1 MAEQKW
7 FEGLR
12 RQIKHRCGPG
22 WGIDERH
29 GGVRL
34 TRRIA
39 AGKQHKNP
47 RQTVQLGIPWNP
59 AHSGDIFL
67 VVCQI
72 RERMEN
78 GEESLA
84 KAFQL
89 QQKQHGSTPTV
100 SKSVE
105 DEDSGWQA
113 VIDDFI
119 DRRRQVNRAT
129 TMRDLSCHMKRV
141 LKTLEKKPRP
151 QSGADLMR
159 AYARQHFK
167 HCRPGGSGRVVQL
180 NNVRA
185 LLRYA
190 IKEYGYDSRWKP
202 LETDDLRELIGIV
215 MMRPVHSLSWDND
228 RVQDE
233 LITWQIAKDNG
244 NKPIRNGGA
253 KGFKKAIAALEE
265 QGLGERLQVG
275 TVWAFKASKPWP

>member
-34 TRRIA
+34 TRRIS

-89 QQKQHGSTPTV
+89 QQKQHGS
-100 SKSVE
+100 
-105 DEDSGWQA
+105 
-113 VIDDFI
+113 FH
-119 DRRRQVNRAT
+119 RQ
-129 TMRDLSCHMKRV
+129 
-141 LKTLEKKPRP
+141 
-151 QSGADLMR
+151 
-159 AYARQHFK
+159 
-167 HCRPGGSGRVVQL
+167 
-180 NNVRA
+180 
-185 LLRYA
+185 
-190 IKEYGYDSRWKP
+190 
-202 LETDDLRELIGIV
+202 
-215 MMRPVHSLSWDND
+215 
-228 RVQDE
+228 
-233 LITWQIAKDNG
+233 
-244 NKPIRNGGA
+244 
-253 KGFKKAIAALEE
+253 
-265 QGLGERLQVG
+265 QVG
-275 TVWAFKASKPWP
+275 GGRGQRLAGRDR

>member
-84 KAFQL
+84 NAFEL

-100 SKSVE
+100 SKSVD

-119 DRRRQVNRAT
+119 ERRRQNNRAT
-129 TMRDLSCHMKRV
+129 TMKDLTLHMDRV
-141 LKTLEKKPRP
+141 MQTLAKKPRP
-151 QSGADLMR
+151 QSGADLMT
-159 AYARQHFK
+159 AFAWQHFK
-167 HCRPGGSGRVVQL
+167 NCPPGKSGRITQM
-180 NNVRA
+180 NNVRG

-190 IKEYGYDSRWKP
+190 IKEYGMAAAGSLWKP
-202 LETDDLRELIGIV
+202 MTCG
-215 MMRPVHSLSWDND
+215 SD
-228 RVQDE
+228 RY
-233 LITWQIAKDNG
+233 
-244 NKPIRNGGA
+244 
-253 KGFKKAIAALEE
+253 
-265 QGLGERLQVG
+265 
-275 TVWAFKASKPWP
+275 

>member
-141 LKTLEKKPRP
+141 LKTLEKKSRP

-159 AYARQHFK
+159 AYAWQYFK
-167 HCRPGGSGRVVQL
+167 HYRPGGSGRVVQL

-185 LLRYA
+185 LLSYA
-190 IKEYGYDSRWKP
+190 IKEYGYDTRWKP
-202 LETDDLRELIGIV
+202 LE
-215 MMRPVHSLSWDND
+215 
-228 RVQDE
+228 
-233 LITWQIAKDNG
+233 
-244 NKPIRNGGA
+244 
-253 KGFKKAIAALEE
+253 
-265 QGLGERLQVG
+265 
-275 TVWAFKASKPWP
+275 ASGSR

>member
-84 KAFQL
+84 NAFEL
-89 QQKQHGSTPTV
+89 QQKKHGSTPTV
-100 SKSVE
+100 SKSVD
-105 DEDSGWQA
+105 DEESGWKA

-119 DRRRQVNRAT
+119 ERRRQNNRAT
-129 TMRDLSCHMKRV
+129 GRAPEKEVQAMGTHLAERD
-141 LKTLEKKPRP
+141 
-151 QSGADLMR
+151 G
-159 AYARQHFK
+159 
-167 HCRPGGSGRVVQL
+167 
-180 NNVRA
+180 
-185 LLRYA
+185 
-190 IKEYGYDSRWKP
+190 
-202 LETDDLRELIGIV
+202 
-215 MMRPVHSLSWDND
+215 
-228 RVQDE
+228 
-233 LITWQIAKDNG
+233 
-244 NKPIRNGGA
+244 
-253 KGFKKAIAALEE
+253 
-265 QGLGERLQVG
+265 VG
-275 TVWAFKASKPWP
+275 TRSWLTSDCFAAAQALHRREP

>member
-39 AGKQHKNP
+39 AGKQHQNP

-84 KAFQL
+84 NAFEL
-89 QQKQHGSTPTV
+89 QQKQLQQGEH
-100 SKSVE
+100 
-105 DEDSGWQA
+105 
-113 VIDDFI
+113 
-119 DRRRQVNRAT
+119 
-129 TMRDLSCHMKRV
+129 
-141 LKTLEKKPRP
+141 LKKKCKLWAP
-151 QSGADLMR
+151 
-159 AYARQHFK
+159 
-167 HCRPGGSGRVVQL
+167 
-180 NNVRA
+180 
-185 LLRYA
+185 
-190 IKEYGYDSRWKP
+190 
-202 LETDDLRELIGIV
+202 
-215 MMRPVHSLSWDND
+215 
-228 RVQDE
+228 
-233 LITWQIAKDNG
+233 TWQKEMG
-244 NKPIRNGGA
+244 
-253 KGFKKAIAALEE
+253 
-265 QGLGERLQVG
+265 
-275 TVWAFKASKPWP
+275 WAPEAG

>member
-34 TRRIA
+34 TRRIS

-89 QQKQHGSTPTV
+89 QQKTP
-100 SKSVE
+100 
-105 DEDSGWQA
+105 
-113 VIDDFI
+113 
-119 DRRRQVNRAT
+119 
-129 TMRDLSCHMKRV
+129 
-141 LKTLEKKPRP
+141 
-151 QSGADLMR
+151 
-159 AYARQHFK
+159 
-167 HCRPGGSGRVVQL
+167 
-180 NNVRA
+180 
-185 LLRYA
+185 
-190 IKEYGYDSRWKP
+190 
-202 LETDDLRELIGIV
+202 
-215 MMRPVHSLSWDND
+215 SW
-228 RVQDE
+228 
-233 LITWQIAKDNG
+233 
-244 NKPIRNGGA
+244 
-253 KGFKKAIAALEE
+253 
-265 QGLGERLQVG
+265 
-275 TVWAFKASKPWP
+275 

>member
-100 SKSVE
+100 SKS
-105 DEDSGWQA
+105 A
-113 VIDDFI
+113 MTP
-119 DRRRQVNRAT
+119 AT
-129 TMRDLSCHMKRV
+129 MALVMRNHSSRLH
-141 LKTLEKKPRP
+141 
-151 QSGADLMR
+151 
-159 AYARQHFK
+159 
-167 HCRPGGSGRVVQL
+167 
-180 NNVRA
+180 
-185 LLRYA
+185 LR
-190 IKEYGYDSRWKP
+190 G
-202 LETDDLRELIGIV
+202 
-215 MMRPVHSLSWDND
+215 HS
-228 RVQDE
+228 
-233 LITWQIAKDNG
+233 
-244 NKPIRNGGA
+244 
-253 KGFKKAIAALEE
+253 
-265 QGLGERLQVG
+265 
-275 TVWAFKASKPWP
+275 

>member
-1 MAEQKW
+1 MAEKNW

-29 GGVRL
+29 GCVRL

-72 RERMEN
+72 RERMEKW
-78 GEESLA
+78 EESLA
-84 KAFQL
+84 KAFHL
-89 QQKQHGSTPTV
+89 QQKQHGATPTV
-100 SKSVE
+100 SKSVA

-119 DRRRQVNRAT
+119 ERRRQNSRAT
-129 TMRDLSCHMKRV
+129 TMKDITRHMERV
-141 LKTLEKKPRP
+141 MKTLAKKPRP

-159 AYARQHFK
+159 AFARQHFK
-167 HCRPGGSGRVVQL
+167 NCPPGKSGR
-180 NNVRA
+180 
-185 LLRYA
+185 
-190 IKEYGYDSRWKP
+190 
-202 LETDDLRELIGIV
+202 
-215 MMRPVHSLSWDND
+215 
-228 RVQDE
+228 
-233 LITWQIAKDNG
+233 IT
-244 NKPIRNGGA
+244 
-253 KGFKKAIAALEE
+253 
-265 QGLGERLQVG
+265 
-275 TVWAFKASKPWP
+275 

>member
-34 TRRIA
+34 TRRIS

-59 AHSGDIFL
+59 AHSGDIVL

-105 DEDSGWQA
+105 DEDSGWEA
-113 VIDDFI
+113 H
-119 DRRRQVNRAT
+119 R
-129 TMRDLSCHMKRV
+129 
-141 LKTLEKKPRP
+141 
-151 QSGADLMR
+151 
-159 AYARQHFK
+159 
-167 HCRPGGSGRVVQL
+167 
-180 NNVRA
+180 
-185 LLRYA
+185 
-190 IKEYGYDSRWKP
+190 
-202 LETDDLRELIGIV
+202 
-215 MMRPVHSLSWDND
+215 
-228 RVQDE
+228 
-233 LITWQIAKDNG
+233 
-244 NKPIRNGGA
+244 
-253 KGFKKAIAALEE
+253 
-265 QGLGERLQVG
+265 
-275 TVWAFKASKPWP
+275 